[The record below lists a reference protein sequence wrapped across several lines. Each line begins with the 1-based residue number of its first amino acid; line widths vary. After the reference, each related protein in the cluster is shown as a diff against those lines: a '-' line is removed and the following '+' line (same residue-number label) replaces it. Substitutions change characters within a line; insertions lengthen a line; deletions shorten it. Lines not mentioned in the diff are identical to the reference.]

1 MNATPAKIDADRE
14 QIRMLVLNI
23 GYAKTSEQ
31 TGIKQ
36 ATLRQWASRGQ
47 WFTKA
52 KPHAQAVATVT
63 KAPADV
69 LTDELQQN
77 EKQTRL
83 SLSRYTAK
91 AAKDSEGCTIRD
103 AKLVKAV
110 ADTADK
116 TFQWSAN
123 KGQDQSQVAVN
134 IAILGV

>member
-1 MNATPAKIDADRE
+1 MSAATAIQADRE

-91 AAKDSEGCTIRD
+91 AAAAAEAATLRD
-103 AKLVKAV
+103 APTVKAL
-110 ADTADK
+110 AETAAK
-116 TFQWSAN
+116 TYPGWIP
-123 KGQDQSQVAVN
+123 KDDQQAQVAVN